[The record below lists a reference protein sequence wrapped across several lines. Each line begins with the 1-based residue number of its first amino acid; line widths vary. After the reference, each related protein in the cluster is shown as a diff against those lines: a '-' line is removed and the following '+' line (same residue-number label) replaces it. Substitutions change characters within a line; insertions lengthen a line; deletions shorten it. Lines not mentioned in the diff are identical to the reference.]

1 MLVIYS
7 GNQPYNYSKMKTKLL
22 IISILLFISAS
33 VSAQYKE
40 YVFGLKMGPSWNWM
54 SSGNQSAVNNQTLAS
69 FNYGLF
75 GERYLTEKFA
85 ISSGLTMNHLRSDYD
100 FRAKRSI
107 LEGVMPEYDVNVSRN
122 LKATYLCIPVLFK
135 AKIVEIADFD
145 CFVTGGL
152 DLGFRLKAEAK
163 DDYLIGVYHH
173 HDQGYSDVKKEF
185 KQLHASFDLG
195 LGAEYQ
201 IWKSLK
207 VFGQFVYNRAV
218 TNLTSLDYSKND
230 GPVLLPDYFAFEF
243 GVLF

>member
-1 MLVIYS
+1 
-7 GNQPYNYSKMKTKLL
+7 MKVKFL
-22 IISILLFISAS
+22 IISTLLLLSAT

-54 SSGNQSAVNNQTLAS
+54 SSGNQSAHNNQTLVS

-75 GERYLTEKFA
+75 GERYLSEKFA
-85 ISSGLTMNHLRSDYD
+85 ISSGLTMNHLRGDYD

-107 LEGVMPEYDVNVSRN
+107 LEGVMPEYDVNITRS
-122 LKATYLCIPVLFK
+122 LKATYLCVPVLFK
-135 AKIVEIADFD
+135 AKIVELGDFD
-145 CFVTGGL
+145 CFVMGGL
-152 DLGFRLKAEAK
+152 DFGFRLKAEAK
-163 DDYLIGVYHH
+163 DDYLIGVYYHQ
-173 HDQGYSDVKKEF
+173 DKDYADVKKEF
-185 KQLHASFDLG
+185 KQLHSSFDLG

-201 IWKSLK
+201 IRKSVK

-230 GPVLLPDYFAFEF
+230 GPVLLPNYFAFEF